1 MSDQNENTIN
11 KQNSIPGQQKEVD
24 VKDYPYA
31 SELANLLKDMEYP
44 ADKNKILGFVKS
56 AGNTDEKMTQLLE
69 KIEGNKQYS
78 NSAEVISATGLV
90 ERQ

>member
-11 KQNSIPGQQKEVD
+11 NQNNIPGQQKEVN

-44 ADKNKILGFVKS
+44 ADKSKILSFVKS
-56 AGNTDEKMTQLLE
+56 IGNTDKNIMELLE
-69 KIEGNKQYS
+69 KIDDKQYS
-78 NSAEVISATGLV
+78 NSAEVVSASGLV

>member
-11 KQNSIPGQQKEVD
+11 NQNNIPGQQKEVD

-31 SELANLLKDMEYP
+31 SELANLLKGMEYP
-44 ADKNKILGFVKS
+44 ADKNKILSFIKS
-56 AGNTDEKMTQLLE
+56 IGSTDENIMELLE
-69 KIEGNKQYS
+69 KIEDKQYS
-78 NSAEVISATGLV
+78 NSAEVVSATGLV

>member
-11 KQNSIPGQQKEVD
+11 NQSNIPGQQKEVD

-44 ADKNKILGFVKS
+44 ADKSKILSFIKS
-56 AGNTDEKMTQLLE
+56 VGNTDKNIMELLE
-69 KIEGNKQYS
+69 KIDEKQYS
-78 NSAEVISATGLV
+78 NSAEVVSATGLV

>member
-1 MSDQNENTIN
+1 MSDQNENTIDN
-11 KQNSIPGQQKEVD
+11 QNNIPGQQKEVD

-44 ADKNKILGFVKS
+44 ADKSKILSFVKS
-56 AGNTDEKMTQLLE
+56 IGNTDKNIMELLE
-69 KIEGNKQYS
+69 KIDNKQYS
-78 NSAEVISATGLV
+78 NSAEVVSASGLV

>member
-1 MSDQNENTIN
+1 MSDQNENTID
-11 KQNSIPGQQKEVD
+11 KQNNIPGQQKEVD

-44 ADKNKILGFVKS
+44 ADKSKILSFVKS
-56 AGNTDEKMTQLLE
+56 VGNTDKNIMELLE
-69 KIEGNKQYS
+69 KIDDKQYS
-78 NSAEVISATGLV
+78 NSAEVVSASGLV